1 MQAKLI
7 RDWTDPQGVTH
18 PAGSTIDVDA
28 VTLAQLEAAG
38 YLGPTGGGGTAATDY
53 LGPTSEPK

>member
-7 RDWTDPQGVTH
+7 KDWTDPQGVTH
-18 PAGSTIDVDA
+18 VAGSTVDVDA

-38 YLGPTGGGGTAATDY
+38 YLGPTGIGNVTAN
-53 LGPTSEPK
+53 